1 MLGVQTYGQMTRLQV
16 SDSRWRLGSRFDL
29 LGQVGT
35 GASGTVWRGLEL
47 ADGSE
52 HAVKLLRPEFVADPD
67 AVAALYATLD
77 AVARLAHSGVVAVD
91 DAAVGEGWF
100 ALRSRLLAAENLRT
114 SLARQAA
121 MAPAHAAL
129 LIAQLCDTL
138 AAAHAAGLA
147 HGDIHPGNVLLV
159 PGLGGLAQPV
169 LTDFGMAAL
178 INRAAARGARA
189 TAPPADYRAPEL
201 GTGEV
206 GSAAAD
212 VYAVGALLY
221 QALAGR
227 PPFVAP
233 WAGGLAEKHL
243 REQPTPIPGVS
254 DSLWRLVTAAL
265 EKAPHYRPT
274 AQQLASALRAD
285 MAASGAAAAP
295 TAFAPPQPGPDA
307 ATTLLPPVAAM
318 RDATPTS
325 LIRGAQSVTGYP
337 AAAPHGAGSRV
348 PRVIRD
354 HKTESGIAAAVV
366 VVGILI
372 GAVLAM
378 AGGSPAGAAAAA
390 TSPATGSPPAAA
402 AATSPTAQAVV
413 LPPVVSTSASP
424 SASAS
429 PSPSTGVV
437 TLVNAQSGTC
447 LDTAGRI
454 FANGTTEDIY
464 TCNGTPAQV
473 WNLTTSGQ
481 LTQQGGAYCLDDN
494 NSDNTPGARVQLW
507 TCNGGANQQWVLQ
520 PNGSITGVSSGLC
533 IDVSGEGSN
542 VGTALVLWPCNG
554 HPSEIW
560 SSR

>member
-1 MLGVQTYGQMTRLQV
+1 MLGVQTYERMTRLQV

-35 GASGTVWRGLEL
+35 GASGTVWRGVEL
-47 ADGSE
+47 ADGGE
-52 HAVKLLRPEFVADPD
+52 HAVKLLRPEFVAEPA
-67 AVAALYATLD
+67 AVAELYATLD
-77 AVARLAHSGVVAVD
+77 AVARLGHAGVVAVD

-100 ALRSRLLAAENLRT
+100 ALRSPLLAAENLRT

-138 AAAHAAGLA
+138 GAAHAAGLA
-147 HGDIHPGNVLLV
+147 HGDIHPCNVLLV
-159 PGLGGLAQPV
+159 PGLGGLARPV

-201 GTGEV
+201 GAVEAGT
-206 GSAAAD
+206 AAAD

-243 REQPTPIPGVS
+243 REDPAPIPGVA
-254 DSLWRLVTAAL
+254 DSLWRLVAAAL
-265 EKAPHYRPT
+265 EKAPRYRPT
-274 AQQLASALRAD
+274 APQLASALRAD

-295 TAFAPPQPGPDA
+295 TAFTPPRPAPEA

-318 RDATPTS
+318 QDAVPTS
-325 LIRGAQSVTGYP
+325 LIQGAPFASGH
-337 AAAPHGAGSRV
+337 AAADRHGAGSRV

-354 HKTESGIAAAVV
+354 HKTESGIAAAVA
-366 VVGILI
+366 VVGVLI
-372 GAVLAM
+372 GVVLAM
-378 AGGSPAGAAAAA
+378 AGGSPAGAAVASTTPAT
-390 TSPATGSPPAAA
+390 TSPPA

-413 LPPVVSTSASP
+413 LPPVVSSSASP

-429 PSPSTGVV
+429 PAPSTGVL
-437 TLVNAQSGTC
+437 TLVNSQSGTC
-447 LDTAGRI
+447 LDTAGRN
-454 FANGTTEDIY
+454 FVDGTTEDIY

-473 WNLTTSGQ
+473 WTLTTSGQ
-481 LTQQGGAYCLDDN
+481 LTQDGGAFCLDDN

-507 TCNGGANQQWVLQ
+507 SCNGGANQQWTLQ
-520 PNGSITGVSSGLC
+520 SNGSITGVSSGLC
-533 IDVSGEGSN
+533 VDVNGEGTGD
-542 VGTALVLWPCNG
+542 GTALVLWPCNG

-560 SSR
+560 SSH

>member
-1 MLGVQTYGQMTRLQV
+1 M
-16 SDSRWRLGSRFDL
+16 SDSRWRLGARFDL

-67 AVAALYATLD
+67 AVAGLYATLD
-77 AVARLAHSGVVAVD
+77 AVARLGHPGVVAVD

-100 ALRSRLLAAENLRT
+100 ALRSRLLGAQNMRT
-114 SLARQAA
+114 ALARQAA

-147 HGDIHPGNVLLV
+147 HGDIHPCNVLLV

-189 TAPPADYRAPEL
+189 TAPPADYRSPEL
-201 GTGEV
+201 GTGEA

-254 DSLWRLVTAAL
+254 DSLWRLVAAAL
-265 EKAPHYRPT
+265 EKAPRYRPT
-274 AQQLASALRAD
+274 ASQLASALRAD
-285 MAASGAAAAP
+285 MAASGAAAVPTPAP
-295 TAFAPPQPGPDA
+295 APAPAPSGFAVPQAGSDA
-307 ATTLLPPVAAM
+307 ATTMLPPVAAM
-318 RDATPTS
+318 RDAAPTTM
-325 LIRGAQSVTGYP
+325 IPGAP
-337 AAAPHGAGSRV
+337 FAPGHHAGADRHGSASRV

-354 HKTESGIAAAVV
+354 HKTESGIAAAVA
-366 VVGILI
+366 VVGVLI
-372 GAVLAM
+372 GAVIAM
-378 AGGSPAGAAAAA
+378 AGGSPAGAAAAS
-390 TSPATGSPPAAA
+390 TSPAATTTAGPGAGATG
-402 AATSPTAQAVV
+402 PTAQTVV

-424 SASAS
+424 SASPS
-429 PSPSTGVV
+429 PSPSTGVI
-437 TLVNAQSGTC
+437 TLVNSQSGTC

-464 TCNGTPAQV
+464 ACNGTPAQV
-473 WNLTTSGQ
+473 WTLTTSGQ
-481 LTQQGGAYCLDDN
+481 LTQDGGAYCLDDN

-507 TCNGGANQQWVLQ
+507 SCNGGANQQWVLQ
-520 PNGSITGVSSGLC
+520 SNGSITGVSSGLC
-533 IDVSGEGSN
+533 IDVSGEGTGD
-542 VGTALVLWPCNG
+542 GTALVLWPCNG

-560 SSR
+560 SGR